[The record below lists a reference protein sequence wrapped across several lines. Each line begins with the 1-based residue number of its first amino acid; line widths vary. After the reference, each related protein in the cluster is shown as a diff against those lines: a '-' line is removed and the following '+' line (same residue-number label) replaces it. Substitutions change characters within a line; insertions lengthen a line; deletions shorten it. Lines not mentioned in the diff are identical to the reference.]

1 MNYIELLIDNYSG
14 YPVVNKLDKLQ
25 ALSVVLNSIDNQLN
39 ELNKIY
45 NRDYIDYMLRKK
57 FEALQM
63 SIELRMSIIINRH
76 C

>member
-1 MNYIELLIDNYSG
+1 LNYIELLIDNYSG